1 MDEAIVIISLIGFA
15 LFCFYLWAYNS
26 GVKSVK
32 SSLPS
37 KEAALKKREADFEN
51 EKNAHIT
58 TVKEFEQFQ
67 SEAKRNIADIEAELR
82 RRDRQ
87 LLQQAQDLDANEQYL
102 KSWEQR
108 LIYRELHIQK
118 EVDKAIADEGK
129 ALKQR
134 ENKIAANEQAL
145 LKRIAYFDKSREE
158 VLKSSV
164 WLASIYADIDAQ
176 KAVQESNA
184 LIHKSRPAFTA
195 AAKVK
200 EFGQLRRQAVISAKA
215 AQYQVDYLFSIFP
228 WLEDYLEMR
237 PEDAAQLL
245 TEAPAPDDEYSA
257 VREWLSPDE
266 YESLSDAEKW
276 QLALDRYNKRQKSK
290 WKIGIEYERYI
301 GYLLEQKG
309 YTVHYNGATEGVE
322 DMGRDLIAENST
334 NYLIVQCKRWA
345 QEKVIHEKH
354 IFQLYGTTVLQKL
367 HQKTPKNIIGVFV
380 TTADVSPLA
389 LDCADYLD
397 IQVYTQIPYM
407 DYPKIKCNYS
417 NTGEKIYHLP
427 FDQQYD
433 RTLIIPNSRDFYA
446 KTVQE
451 AESKGFR
458 HAFHWHGE

>member
-32 SSLPS
+32 TDLP
-37 KEAALKKREADFEN
+37 KREEEFDKQKSSFLEESKRLE
-51 EKNAHIT
+51 EK
-58 TVKEFEQFQ
+58 Q
-67 SEAKRNIADIEAELR
+67 
-82 RRDRQ
+82 
-87 LLQQAQDLDANEQYL
+87 
-102 KSWEQR
+102 KS
-108 LIYRELHIQK
+108 
-118 EVDKAIADEGK
+118 
-129 ALKQR
+129 
-134 ENKIAANEQAL
+134 QAL
-145 LKRIAYFDKSREE
+145 DFARREATLNRRERSLNEREKQLNVKQDFFDESRKK
-158 VLKSSV
+158 VLSSSV
-164 WLASIYADIDAQ
+164 WLAKTYADLDAQ
-176 KAVQESNA
+176 KARWAEERLAYKN
-184 LIHKSRPAFTA
+184 HPAFAA

-200 EFGQLRRQAVISAKA
+200 EFGQLRHQAVLSAKT
-215 AQYQVDYLFSIFP
+215 AQYQLDYFLTLFP
-228 WLEDYLEMR
+228 QLEDYLDLR
-237 PEDAAQLL
+237 PEEAAELIND
-245 TEAPAPDDEYSA
+245 TPESEDEYVLAYRWISS
-257 VREWLSPDE
+257 EE
-266 YESLSDAEKW
+266 YATLSDAEKW

-290 WKIGIEYERYI
+290 WQIGIEYERYI

-446 KTVQE
+446 QTVQE

>member
-1 MDEAIVIISLIGFA
+1 MDEAIVIISLIGFGF
-15 LFCFYLWAYNS
+15 FCFYCWAYSS
-26 GVKSVK
+26 GEKSVK
-32 SSLPS
+32 TDLP
-37 KEAALKKREADFEN
+37 KREEEFDKQKSSFLEESKRLE
-51 EKNAHIT
+51 EK
-58 TVKEFEQFQ
+58 Q
-67 SEAKRNIADIEAELR
+67 
-82 RRDRQ
+82 
-87 LLQQAQDLDANEQYL
+87 
-102 KSWEQR
+102 KS
-108 LIYRELHIQK
+108 
-118 EVDKAIADEGK
+118 
-129 ALKQR
+129 
-134 ENKIAANEQAL
+134 QAL
-145 LKRIAYFDKSREE
+145 DFARREATLNRRERSLNEREKQLNEREKQFNVKQDFFDESRKK
-158 VLKSSV
+158 VLSSSV
-164 WLASIYADIDAQ
+164 WLAKTYADLDAQ
-176 KAVQESNA
+176 KARWAEERLTYKN
-184 LIHKSRPAFTA
+184 HPAFA
-195 AAKVK
+195 AAEKVK
-200 EFGQLRRQAVISAKA
+200 EFGQLRRQAVLSAKT
-215 AQYQVDYLFSIFP
+215 AQYQLDYFLTLFP
-228 WLEDYLEMR
+228 QLEDYLDLR
-237 PEDAAQLL
+237 PEEVAELIKD
-245 TEAPAPDDEYSA
+245 TPESEDEYVLA
-257 VREWLSPDE
+257 YGWLSSEE
-266 YESLSDAEKW
+266 YATLSDAEKW

-290 WKIGIEYERYI
+290 WQIGIEYERYI

-433 RTLIIPNSRDFYA
+433 RTLIKPNSRDFYA
-446 KTVQE
+446 QTVQE

-458 HAFHWHGE
+458 HAFRWHSG